1 MGYRYDDDVDY
12 DYYADR
18 HFAYVYQTPSERRGY
33 VAPQSTSSD
42 DGYDAQRDYNMEHYG
57 NPKGLTEREMGQRW
71 GSWDR

>member
-18 HFAYVYQTPSERRGY
+18 HFAYVYQTPEERRGPSRP
-33 VAPQSTSSD
+33 VMSTSSD
-42 DGYDAQRDYNMEHYG
+42 DGYDAQRDYNMETYG
-57 NPKGLTEREMGQRW
+57 NPKGLTERDLRW